1 VSPARP
7 APTSAGRIPRL
18 AWVVWGVGVLAYLV
32 AVLQRTSLGVAG
44 IDAAERFGASAS
56 MLAIFAVLQLLV
68 YAGLQ
73 VPVGVLLDRVGAKR
87 LIVVGALVMAAGQAL
102 LAVATALPLAV
113 LARLLV
119 GAGDA
124 MTFVCVLRLVVSWF
138 PPRRIPMLT
147 QLTGITGQ
155 LGQILSA
162 IPLVRLLHGPGWTP
176 TYLSA
181 AGLGVLVA
189 ALSLAVLRNAPP
201 GSASTDRSPSMY
213 AVRRQLAAAFRHPGT
228 RLGLVTH
235 FVTQFSGTVFALLW
249 GYPFLVSGEG
259 LSPGQAGALLTL
271 FVLVAMA
278 TGPVFG
284 RLVARHPL
292 RRSWLVLGIVAVTAA
307 AWTAVLAWPGRAP
320 LWLLVLLV
328 LALALGGPGS
338 MIGFDFARTFNPAG
352 RLGSATGIV
361 NVGGFLASL
370 LTILAIGVVLDAL
383 GGSGSGSAVGSGVSR
398 GASYDL
404 ESFKLA
410 WSVQYVVWVLGV
422 IGVVRTRRQV
432 RARWARQG
440 VVVPPIREAL
450 ARGRRARRVD

>member
-1 VSPARP
+1 
-7 APTSAGRIPRL
+7 
-18 AWVVWGVGVLAYLV
+18 VWGVALLTYLV

-44 IDAAERFGASAS
+44 IDAGERFGASAS
-56 MLAIFAVLQLLV
+56 MLAAFAVLQLLV

-73 VPVGVLLDRVGAKR
+73 VPIGILLDRIGSKR
-87 LIVVGALVMAAGQAL
+87 LIVAGAFVMAAGQAL
-102 LAVATALPLAV
+102 LALTTSLPLAV
-113 LARLLV
+113 VARVLV

-124 MTFVCVLRLVVSWF
+124 MTFVCVLRLVISWF
-138 PPRRIPMLT
+138 PAGRVPLFT

-181 AGLGVLVA
+181 AALGVFVGV
-189 ALSLAVLRNAPP
+189 LSLALLRDAPP
-201 GSASTDRSPSMY
+201 GAIGTDRSPSLH

-228 RLGLVTH
+228 RLGLWTH

-249 GYPFLVSGEG
+249 GFPFLVSGEG
-259 LSPGQAGALLTL
+259 LTPGQAGGLLTL

-278 TGPVFG
+278 TGPLFG

-292 RRSWLVLGIVAVTAA
+292 RRSWLVLGIVGVTAT

-320 LWLLVLLV
+320 LALLVMLV
-328 LALALGGPGS
+328 LALSLGGPGS

-361 NVGGFLASL
+361 NVGGFVASL
-370 LTILAIGVVLDAL
+370 LTILAIGVVLDAG
-383 GGSGSGSAVGSGVSR
+383 GGSGAGGT
-398 GASYDL
+398 ASYSLD
-404 ESFKLA
+404 SFKLA
-410 WSVQYVVWVLGV
+410 WAVQYVVWVVGV
-422 IGVVRTRRQV
+422 LGVVRARRQV
-432 RARWARQG
+432 RRRLALQG
-440 VVVPPIREAL
+440 VVVPPIREAI
-450 ARGRRARRVD
+450 ARDRRAGRAI